1 MILRSHWLPWFVI
14 AVAAILLAPASMA
27 DLVIRNTAG
36 EVITSLDAG
45 STIKDDPR
53 FIEIRIENTG
63 AAAVGNLVASFT
75 GSAAE
80 DFSVGNIVGISIPA
94 KASVTA
100 YVYFRPQALGAR
112 TARLSLGS
120 SDSGSTNVL
129 VDLSGTGS
137 KVFEPIFAYPDS
149 EAVYV
154 SFNAQG
160 YSIGT
165 VTINFP
171 PDAHR
176 DLLISRIFSGMFT
189 NHFDPVRVRYQDR
202 IYLYELA
209 YRQHSSGRY
218 TWVLALSSVTG
229 QQDTSFNHPLTAGG
243 GTVAV
248 QPDGRLIVTGGF
260 MNPGGTGNQ
269 RIARLH
275 PDGALDTSFVAATDE
290 IAACVFPQ
298 EDGKI
303 LIAGPFS
310 KVNGVDRS
318 GLARL
323 HPDGSL
329 DEGFVPPV
337 DIPVARVLG
346 MKDGKILVGGPS
358 SVSGGNPS
366 GLLRLHPDG
375 SVDHSFDAGITSSTA
390 IYSLAVE
397 ADGAILVGGV
407 MTIGDTARHVCRL
420 HPDGSLDAGFQA
432 GTNANVSAIIVQPD
446 GKLLIAGGFNRVN
459 GRAQAKGVARLQPD
473 GSLDE
478 GFVPGPLGVVWIQCM
493 VLQADGRILI
503 GGTASNDL
511 RQGSSRLTRLE
522 ADGSD
527 DVTFAPSLTNLHVT
541 GLSMGVDG
549 SVFVTL
555 LYGPGYGLL
564 KLRNHPGVSDLLP
577 AGNGGLRWTRTGAV
591 PELREVVFESSA
603 NGGVTWNRLGEG
615 RRIADGWVL
624 DAGSFPASG
633 FLRARGVGLA
643 SNRGYAAIQETILHG
658 RSLTALETWR
668 QAQFGSPLNEG
679 VGADGYD
686 HDRDGHG
693 NLLEYA
699 FALNPKLPDAHLFP
713 LWQKTEDGYELTF
726 PKSLTVGGITYLP
739 EWSETMRADDWHP
752 GETVS
757 DVTRNIFRIP
767 FGPED
772 RKFFRVRVENP

>member
-1 MILRSHWLPWFVI
+1 MIFRSHWLPLFVI

-53 FIEIRIENTG
+53 SIEIRIENTG
-63 AAAVGNLVASFT
+63 TTPVGNLVSFT
-75 GSAAE
+75 GPAAG
-80 DFSVGNIVGISIPA
+80 DFSIGGIYGTSIPA

-100 YVYFRPQALGAR
+100 YVYFKPQALGVR
-112 TARLSLGS
+112 MARLSVGS
-120 SDSGSTNVL
+120 SDPGSTNVL
-129 VDLSGTGS
+129 LDLSGTGS
-137 KVFEPIFAYPDS
+137 TVFEPIFVYPDS
-149 EAVYV
+149 EAIQF
-154 SFNAQG
+154 SLNAQG

-171 PDAHR
+171 PDPHR
-176 DLLISRIFSGMFT
+176 DLVIAKIFSGMFT
-189 NHFDPVRVRYQDR
+189 NHFDPVRVKYQDR

-209 YRQHSSGRY
+209 YRPYSSRAP
-218 TWVLALSSVTG
+218 WVLALSSVTG
-229 QQDTSFNHPLTAGG
+229 QQDTSFNHPLSTGG

-260 MNPGGTGNQ
+260 LNPAGTGNQ

-275 PDGALDTSFVAATDE
+275 PDGSIDTTFVAAADGV
-290 IAACVFPQ
+290 AACVFPQ

-303 LIAGPFS
+303 LIAGLFS

-337 DIPVARVLG
+337 GVPVARVLG
-346 MKDGKILVGGPS
+346 MKDGKILAGGPS
-358 SVSGGNPS
+358 AVSGGNRS

-390 IYSLAVE
+390 IYSLAVD

-407 MTIGDTARHVCRL
+407 MMIGGTERYVCRL
-420 HPDGSLDAGFQA
+420 HTDGSLDTGFQGSA
-432 GTNANVSAIIVQPD
+432 NSNVSAIIVQPD
-446 GKLLIAGGFNRVN
+446 RKLLIGGGFTLVN
-459 GRAQAKGVARLQPD
+459 GRAQAKGVARLHPD

-478 GFVPGPLGVVWIQCM
+478 AFVPGPLGLVKIHCM

-503 GGTASNDL
+503 GGSFSNDL
-511 RQGSSRLTRLE
+511 RFGSSQLTRLE
-522 ADGSD
+522 ADGAD
-527 DVTFAPSLTNLHVT
+527 DVTFAASLTYLQVT

-549 SVFVTL
+549 SVFVTGSF
-555 LYGPGYGLL
+555 GPGNGLL

-591 PELREVVFESSA
+591 PELQAVVFENSTD
-603 NGGVTWNRLGEG
+603 GGVTWSRLGEG
-615 RRIADGWVL
+615 SRVADGWVL
-624 DAGSFPASG
+624 DGGLSPGTG

-643 SNRGYAAIQETILHG
+643 SNRGYAAIRETIIHG
-658 RSLTALETWR
+658 RNLTALETWR
-668 QAQFGSPLNEG
+668 QAQLGSPLNEG
-679 VGADGYD
+679 VGADGF
-686 HDRDGHG
+686 DRDGDG
-693 NLLEYA
+693 ISNLLEYA
-699 FALNPKLPDAHLFP
+699 FALNPKLPDAHLLP
-713 LWQKTEDGYELTF
+713 AWQKTEDGYEVTF
-726 PKSLTVGGITYLP
+726 PKYLTVGGITYHP

-752 GETVS
+752 GETVG
-757 DVTRNIFRIP
+757 DGTRNIFRIP

-772 RKFFRVRVENP
+772 RKFFRLRVENP

>member
-1 MILRSHWLPWFVI
+1 MISPSRWLPLFVI

-53 FIEIRIENTG
+53 SIEIRIENTG
-63 AAAVGNLVASFT
+63 TTPVGNLVSFT
-75 GSAAE
+75 GPAAG
-80 DFSVGNIVGISIPA
+80 DFSIGGIYGTSIPA

-100 YVYFRPQALGAR
+100 YVYFKPQALGLR
-112 TARLSLGS
+112 MARLSVGS
-120 SDSGSTNVL
+120 SDPGSTNVFL
-129 VDLSGTGS
+129 DLAGTGS
-137 KVFEPIFAYPDS
+137 TVFEPIFVYPDS
-149 EAVYV
+149 EAVHV

-160 YSIGT
+160 YSIGK

-171 PDAHR
+171 PDPHR
-176 DLLISRIFSGMFT
+176 DLLIARIFSGMFT

-209 YRQHSSGRY
+209 YRQHLSGRY

-229 QQDTSFNHPLTAGG
+229 QQDTSFNHPLNTGG

-260 MNPGGTGNQ
+260 LNPGGTGNQ

-275 PDGALDTSFVAATDE
+275 PDGSIDTTFVAAADG
-290 IAACVFPQ
+290 IAACVFLQ

-303 LIAGPFS
+303 LMAGPFS
-310 KVNGVDRS
+310 KVNGVVRS

-337 DIPVARVLG
+337 DVQVARVLG
-346 MKDGKILVGGPS
+346 MKDGKILAGGPS
-358 SVSGGNPS
+358 PVSGGNGS
-366 GLLRLHPDG
+366 GLLLLHPDG

-390 IYSLAVE
+390 IYSLAEE
-397 ADGAILVGGV
+397 ADGGVLVGGV
-407 MTIGDTARHVCRL
+407 MTIGDTARYLCRL
-420 HPDGSLDAGFQA
+420 HPDGSLDTGFQ
-432 GTNANVSAIIVQPD
+432 GSTNANVSAIIVQPD
-446 GKLLIAGGFNRVN
+446 GKLLIAGGFNLVN
-459 GRAQAKGVARLQPD
+459 GRAQAKGVARLHPD

-478 GFVPGPLGVVWIQCM
+478 AFVPGPLGLVWIHCIL
-493 VLQADGRILI
+493 LQADGRILI

-511 RQGSSRLTRLE
+511 RWGSSRLTRME
-522 ADGSD
+522 ADGAD
-527 DVTFAPSLTNLHVT
+527 DVTFAAPTMHLQVT
-541 GLSMGVDG
+541 GLSMGADG
-549 SVFVTL
+549 SVFVNGSF
-555 LYGPGYGLL
+555 GPGNGLL

-577 AGNGGLRWTRTGAV
+577 AGSGGLKWTRTGAV
-591 PELREVVFESSA
+591 PELQAVVFENSA
-603 NGGVTWNRLGEG
+603 DGGVTWSRLGEG
-615 RRIADGWVL
+615 SRVADGWVL
-624 DAGSFPASG
+624 DGGLSPGTG

-643 SNRGYAAIQETILHG
+643 SNRGYAAIRETIIHG
-658 RSLTALETWR
+658 RNLTALETWR
-668 QAQFGSPLNEG
+668 QVQLGSPLNEG
-679 VGADGYD
+679 VSADGFD
-686 HDRDGHG
+686 HDRDGIS

-713 LWQKTEDGYELTF
+713 VWQKTEDGYELIF
-726 PKSLTVGGITYLP
+726 PKYLTVGGITYHP

-752 GETVS
+752 GETVG
-757 DVTRNIFRIP
+757 DGTRNIFRIP

-772 RKFFRVRVENP
+772 RKFFRLRVENP